1 MKGAIPMFEKIS
13 VFFEEYYDLCGK
25 K

>member
-1 MKGAIPMFEKIS
+1 MFEKIS
-13 VFFEEYYDLCGK
+13 EFFEEYYDLCGK